1 MAERSGERDR
11 WGHPMSGVAG
21 AAAAVDVTAGG
32 NERDAHVVEEICG
45 YVTGQPPKSFFLFA
59 GAGSGKT
66 RTLVEVLRRVTGVVA
81 HEAGDVFAKR
91 LRSHGQTVRV
101 ITYTKNA
108 TNVVS
113 GRLGENDLT
122 VVSTIHA
129 FCWELIDGFD
139 ADIREGL
146 LALKDDELKQAKL
159 EAAAKARGETDKD
172 LARYQAIAEEAEA
185 IRATEKFI
193 YHPDKNTYGPG
204 ALSHTTV
211 LRVAAWLIDN
221 RPTLQRILE
230 ERHPLVLID
239 ESQDT
244 MRGILDALL
253 RLEAARPGRFS
264 LGLLG
269 DHRQR
274 IYPDGHRDL
283 PSHVPEGWELPAL
296 RMNHRSQKRVVEL
309 INAIWDA
316 DLEGRAQAK
325 AGFAQHPRGEKS
337 GGLVRLFIGDAKQD
351 TEAKVQRERDC
362 AAAMLK
368 ATGVAAWSD
377 DVRSFKTLA
386 LEHKLAAK
394 RGRFFETYVAM
405 DLLDEDAAAPKSNGE
420 RSGPSMVRPLLG
432 PVLELYGCFNKV
444 GEVDEFRV
452 MNVLRAAKS
461 LQALPEDVDERRA
474 ELTRLHDA
482 VLAFGA
488 VARKPDATVR
498 EVLQPLL
505 AAGVFDA
512 DARLTDAYMDRTPPP
527 EPPKVISRE
536 DPADRLKR
544 GWNYLFEAPWEQI
557 GLYKAYLNGEAELAT
572 HQVVKG
578 SEFPHVM
585 VVMDDSE
592 AGGFLFSY
600 DKLFGAKELSAS
612 DKTNVEEGKE
622 TSIDRTLRLLYV
634 TCSRAEESLAL
645 VLWTANPDAAVRAV
659 EAAGWF
665 HADEVVVLS

>member
-1 MAERSGERDR
+1 MRGE
-11 WGHPMSGVAG
+11 AG
-21 AAAAVDVTAGG
+21 AAAAVEGTAGG

-45 YVTGQPPKSFFLFA
+45 YVTGHPPKSFFLFA

-66 RTLVEVLRRVTGVVA
+66 RTLVEVLRRVTGVVP
-81 HEAGDVFAKR
+81 HEAGGVFAKR
-91 LRSHGQTVRV
+91 LRSHGQSVRV

-146 LALKDDELKQAKL
+146 LALKDEELEQAKRD
-159 EAAAKARGETDKD
+159 AAAKVRGETDKD
-172 LARYQAIAEEAEA
+172 RARYQEIAEEADA
-185 IRATEKFI
+185 IRATEKFL

-230 ERHPLVLID
+230 ERHPLLLID

-253 RLEAARPGRFS
+253 RLEATRPGKFS

-274 IYPDGHRDL
+274 IYADGHRDL
-283 PSHVPEGWELPAL
+283 PSHVPEGWALPAL
-296 RMNHRSQKRVVEL
+296 KMNHRSQKRVVDL

-316 DLEGRAQAK
+316 DLEGRTQAK
-325 AGFAQHPRGEKS
+325 TGFVQHPREEKS
-337 GGLVRLFIGDAKQD
+337 GGLVRLFIGDAKQS
-351 TEAKVQRERDC
+351 TEAKVKREQEC
-362 AAAMLK
+362 AAVMLN
-368 ATGVAAWSD
+368 ATGVEAWSD

-394 RGRFFETYVAM
+394 RGRFFETYFAM

-432 PVLELYGCFNKV
+432 PVLELATCFNKV

-461 LQALPEDVDERRA
+461 LQGLPEDIDERRV
-474 ELTRLHDA
+474 ELNKLHGA

-488 VARKPDATVR
+488 AVRNPDATVR
-498 EVLQPLL
+498 DVLQPLL

-512 DARLTDAYMDRTPPP
+512 DARLTDALLDPTPPP
-527 EPPKVISRE
+527 APPKAVSKE
-536 DPADRLKR
+536 DRVDRLKR
-544 GWNYLFEAPWEQI
+544 GWSHLFEAPWAQI

-600 DKLFGAKELSAS
+600 DKLFGAKELSAA
-612 DKTNVEEGKE
+612 DITNVEEGKE

-645 VLWTANPDAAVRAV
+645 VLWASNPGAA
-659 EAAGWF
+659 EAAIKATGWF
-665 HADEVVVLS
+665 QADEVLSLT